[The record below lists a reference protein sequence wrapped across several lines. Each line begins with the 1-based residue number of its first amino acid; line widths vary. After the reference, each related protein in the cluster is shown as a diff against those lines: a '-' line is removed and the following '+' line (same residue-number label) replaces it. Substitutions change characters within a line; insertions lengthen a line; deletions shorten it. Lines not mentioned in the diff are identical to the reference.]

1 MFVSLIVAVVVVVT
15 IVVLVRRRPTAG
27 PAGSG
32 ATPVREFFQY
42 LLLFGLVVVVA
53 VGVAGL
59 LGRALEGDSGMQDD
73 VALARNLAFV
83 VVGTPLLALVVWWSA
98 HQLVRDPAERTRPAL
113 ALTVLLAGLTSL
125 VVVMT
130 SGQSVLGGL
139 LTGLPARSAI
149 GRVIAWAV
157 VLGAAWWVST
167 MILPAARRGHHLMG
181 SVLGLGALI
190 SGLTT
195 MLGDLGFRA
204 LFGSE
209 TAAYATGWRDGL
221 ATALIGAAVWALY
234 WWWHARRAKRDT
246 PWLVYVLLV
255 GVGGGVVT
263 ALVSFITALSVTMI
277 WVLGDRSIDVARLH
291 FQDVPT
297 QVAAVVVG
305 LSSWWYHRTLL
316 RESRTAARTGVQRVY
331 EYLLAGI
338 ALVAGAAGL
347 MVLVAAGI
355 EALTTADGD
364 ASRRPVVNTVIA
376 ALSVLVVSLPVW
388 AAFWRRVQLARRAD
402 PAGECGSVV
411 RRTYLAVIVGI
422 GAIAAV
428 AAAITGVYL
437 LFQDAVTATVGSSTW
452 SSMRYAIGV
461 VVAAGSVAA
470 GNAVQ
475 LKRDRDLLP
484 SVRTQRGPRH
494 IVLVGPA
501 DPSLARAVAH
511 ATGARV
517 ETWWSEDGGVPWSV
531 DDVVEAVASLDHDAV
546 VVSSDDGLRVIPARR
561 G

>member
-1 MFVSLIVAVVVVVT
+1 
-15 IVVLVRRRPTAG
+15 
-27 PAGSG
+27 
-32 ATPVREFFQY
+32 
-42 LLLFGLVVVVA
+42 
-53 VGVAGL
+53 
-59 LGRALEGDSGMQDD
+59 
-73 VALARNLAFV
+73 
-83 VVGTPLLALVVWWSA
+83 
-98 HQLVRDPAERTRPAL
+98 
-113 ALTVLLAGLTSL
+113 
-125 VVVMT
+125 
-130 SGQSVLGGL
+130 
-139 LTGLPARSAI
+139 
-149 GRVIAWAV
+149 
-157 VLGAAWWVST
+157 
-167 MILPAARRGHHLMG
+167 
-181 SVLGLGALI
+181 
-190 SGLTT
+190 
-195 MLGDLGFRA
+195 
-204 LFGSE
+204 
-209 TAAYATGWRDGL
+209 
-221 ATALIGAAVWALY
+221 
-234 WWWHARRAKRDT
+234 
-246 PWLVYVLLV
+246 
-255 GVGGGVVT
+255 
-263 ALVSFITALSVTMI
+263 MI

-531 DDVVEAVASLDHDAV
+531 DDVVEAVASLDHEAG